1 MCSAG
6 SIRPPSTKI
15 TKTIASTDRW
25 QSNPM
30 SSSREKKREKN
41 IGRRRRVM
49 APTFCRPCWM
59 SLTWLSDDYGNSIP
73 TIDPVSCMFGSFSS
87 PLTICVRLSHSPK
100 LKKKKKKKKI
110 TSGQL
115 ASCPSTLA
123 FFLFGPFRV
132 TSHCRWRE
140 REHGCWSVESPCVA
154 IRHQTRRQRS
164 RGGEEEKWRRWINKV
179 HSAQQRGG
187 KDGRLVLLLCL
198 GWFPDVRL
206 FISHAHRQ
214 THEV

>member
-1 MCSAG
+1 MCSVG

-15 TKTIASTDRW
+15 TKTIASTGRW

-100 LKKKKKKKKI
+100 LKKKK
-110 TSGQL
+110 
-115 ASCPSTLA
+115 
-123 FFLFGPFRV
+123 
-132 TSHCRWRE
+132 
-140 REHGCWSVESPCVA
+140 
-154 IRHQTRRQRS
+154 
-164 RGGEEEKWRRWINKV
+164 EEENNKRAARELSVDTGFLPIRSLPCYVALPLTRKRTWLLERRVSVCSHPSSN
-179 HSAQQRGG
+179 SQAAQ
-187 KDGRLVLLLCL
+187 
-198 GWFPDVRL
+198 
-206 FISHAHRQ
+206 
-214 THEV
+214 